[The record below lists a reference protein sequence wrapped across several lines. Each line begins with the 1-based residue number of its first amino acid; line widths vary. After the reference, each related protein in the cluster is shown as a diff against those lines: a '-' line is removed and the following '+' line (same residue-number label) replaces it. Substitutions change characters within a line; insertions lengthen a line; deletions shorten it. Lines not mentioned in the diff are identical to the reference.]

1 MTTSAKS
8 DADAVASDAA
18 YYLMDPLTRVLKEM
32 AISAGWPTDIVESLY
47 IDFDGERLSV
57 AYPKDKSAEVMDLE
71 YGRGQQLPNSVIRAF
86 IYRSDKLVKDVLT
99 NRTADAL
106 FDLEEVF

>member
-18 YYLMDPLTRVLKEM
+18 YYLMEPLTKVLKEM

-47 IDFDGERLSV
+47 IDFDGERISV
-57 AYPKDKSAEVMDLE
+57 AYPQNKSAEIMDLE
-71 YGRGQQLPNSVIRAF
+71 YGRGQQLPNSVIRSF
-86 IYRSDKLVKDVLT
+86 IYRSDKVVKDVMLS
-99 NRTADAL
+99 RTADAL